1 MPALDERPPQVA
13 EAAYVGEV
21 DPDGD
26 AQLWFFNGAGVRQ
39 PVDHVARHS
48 RAGLAWGYAGN
59 GPADAALSI
68 LTVATGDAEVAER
81 HHQAFMREVVAKLP
95 VNERFALPRTEVDA
109 WLHRHGFD
117 AAAARERQRPAAA
130 SPGEESHGP
139 AEDVD
144 RQAAALSARSRALDQ
159 REQRLQER
167 EARVD
172 AMAVAV
178 GLVPVVGRATSL
190 PAEPVR
196 RQLEA
201 LVIDTG
207 DGVDELARS
216 SGIDPGWA
224 AAVATGAITQVD
236 LPHVRQVCEGLRC
249 TPYDLWGPEA
259 ARSVSHAYGPDAWP
273 TDAEPLLPVDG
284 LDWGPVVSTD
294 WPALAPAAVLESH
307 VLDGPE
313 LIP

>member
-1 MPALDERPPQVA
+1 M
-13 EAAYVGEV
+13 GEV
-21 DPDGD
+21 DPNGA

-39 PVDHVARHS
+39 PVDHVAHHS

-95 VNERFALPRTEVDA
+95 VNERFALPGPEVDA

-117 AAAARERQRPAAA
+117 VAAARERQRPAAA
-130 SPGEESHGP
+130 SPAGENDGP
-139 AEDVD
+139 PDDVD
-144 RQAAALSARSRALDQ
+144 RQAAALVARSRALDE
-159 REQRLQER
+159 REQRLRER

-172 AMAVAV
+172 AMAVSV
-178 GLVPVVGRATSL
+178 GLVPVVSRATSL

-216 SGIDPGWA
+216 NGIDPTWA
-224 AAVATGAITQVD
+224 SRVATGAITQVD

-259 ARSVSHAYGPDAWP
+259 ARSIAHAYGPDAWP
-273 TDAEPLLPVDG
+273 ADPEPLLPVDG
-284 LDWGPVVSTD
+284 TDSAPAISTD
-294 WPALAPAAVLESH
+294 WPAPTPSLDAHELDPH
-307 VLDGPE
+307 VLDGLE
-313 LIP
+313 LVP

>member
-1 MPALDERPPQVA
+1 MPALDERRPHVA

-21 DPDGD
+21 DPEGG
-26 AQLWFFNGAGVRQ
+26 AQLWLFNGAGVRQ

-68 LTVATGDAEVAER
+68 LTVATGDGDVAER

-95 VNERFALPRTEVDA
+95 VNERFALPGAEVDA

-117 AAAARERQRPAAA
+117 AAAARERQRTATASPMGETQGAADDLDRPAAA
-130 SPGEESHGP
+130 L
-139 AEDVD
+139 AE
-144 RQAAALSARSRALDQ
+144 RSRALDE
-159 REQRLQER
+159 REQRLRER

-207 DGVDELARS
+207 DGVDELARAG
-216 SGIDPGWA
+216 GIDPGWA
-224 AAVATGAITQVD
+224 AGVATGAITQVD

-249 TPYDLWGPEA
+249 TPYDLWGPAA
-259 ARSVSHAYGPDAWP
+259 ARSITHAYGPDAWP
-273 TDAEPLLPVDG
+273 AEAEPLLPVDG
-284 LDWGPVVSTD
+284 IDAAPVIGSDWQ
-294 WPALAPAAVLESH
+294 APGAPLLEPR
-307 VLDGPE
+307 VIDGPD
-313 LIP
+313 LLP